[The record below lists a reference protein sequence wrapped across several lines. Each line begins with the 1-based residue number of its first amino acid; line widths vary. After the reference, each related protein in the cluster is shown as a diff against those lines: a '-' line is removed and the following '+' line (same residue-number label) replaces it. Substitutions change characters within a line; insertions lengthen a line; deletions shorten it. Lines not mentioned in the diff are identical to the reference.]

1 MLSER
6 HNIKY
11 KIWHKSN
18 CIDNRVELGSQ
29 VAKTAAAIQSEN
41 QGVIVLMPGHIAD
54 TLSAQHALRS
64 LQSLQSNMEHSLYHC
79 WAVVKIVITD
89 SVFSSESDSRFGNVR
104 PSVCLS
110 VSLSVCHRNPSAS
123 QNCSYWPPSLSTIKP
138 IDHPANRPSSQSTI
152 KPMNHQAN

>member
-1 MLSER
+1 MWKTPGVSSIFAETQD
-6 HNIKY
+6 

-18 CIDNRVELGSQ
+18 CIDNHVELGSQ

-79 WAVVKIVITD
+79 WAVVKIVISD
-89 SVFSSESDSRFGNVR
+89 SVFSRKSDSRFANVR
-104 PSVCLS
+104 PSVSPSQKPLSLSELLHWDYQPSS
-110 VSLSVCHRNPSAS
+110 VSTIERADHQA
-123 QNCSYWPPSLSTIKP
+123 YWPLVFFR
-138 IDHPANRPSSQSTI
+138 DF
-152 KPMNHQAN
+152 